1 MNEKELKELQD
12 QIKAEQKK
20 ASDAIA
26 ELKTAQEKDKNSL
39 FEKWQA
45 ADTEAKALGQKLD
58 KAIEKLNQ
66 MGLDLKEGRF
76 EKAEDPMKE
85 LKAFFTDK
93 AKVQEAKKA
102 GRPLEFEL
110 KVAGIMTSAT
120 NLSGSVYADRVVVPY
135 REPGVGKAPDRVPTL
150 LDLITRG
157 TINSDMDTWV
167 ERSARTMSA
176 ASVAEGSKYALSD
189 LTYVNKS
196 QKVERIGHYFKV
208 QNIALEDWD
217 QLLSEI
223 NLEGFTGLEREIE
236 RQVFVGTGTT
246 PEMQGI
252 TDSGIAAAF
261 SATGLNA
268 LITGANNSDAIRAAI
283 MQIRQAEYSQGLT
296 AFVNPVTGALMD
308 LQKDEKGMYVL
319 PPFSSANNTIV
330 KGCPII
336 ESNLVTAGDLL
347 IGDFKK
353 VLLLMKRGIT
363 VRFFDQN
370 EDDALYDRSTITVSC
385 RAVNRIKTPDYNA
398 FVYDSINDIIDAI
411 KYQAN

>member
-20 ASDAIA
+20 ATDAIA
-26 ELKTAQEKDKNSL
+26 EIKTAQEKDKNAL

-45 ADTEAKALGQKLD
+45 ADTEAKVLSQKLNE
-58 KAIEKLNQ
+58 AITQLNQ

-76 EKAEDPMKE
+76 EKAEDTYKE

-93 AKVQEAKKA
+93 AKVQEARKS
-102 GRPLEFEL
+102 GRPVEFEL
-110 KVAGIMTSAT
+110 KAIMTSAT
-120 NLSGSVYADRVVVPY
+120 NLSTGTYANRVPVPF
-135 REPGVGKAPDRVPTL
+135 REVGVGKAPDRIPTL
-150 LDLITRG
+150 LDLISRG

-167 ERSARTMSA
+167 ERSSRTMSA
-176 ASVAEGSKYALSD
+176 ASVAEGSPYAQSD
-189 LTYVNKS
+189 LTYINRS
-196 QKVERIGHYFKV
+196 QKVERLGHYFKV

-223 NLEGFTGLEREIE
+223 NLEGFAGLEREIE

-252 TDSGIAAAF
+252 TDTGIASAF
-261 SATGLNA
+261 SATGLNGK
-268 LITGANNSDAIRAAI
+268 IVSPNEFDAIRAAI
-283 MQIRQAEYSQGLT
+283 MQLRQAEYNANL
-296 AFVNPVTGALMD
+296 AVFINPASGAAMD
-308 LQKDEKGMYVL
+308 MPKNSDGVYLL
-319 PPFSSANNTIV
+319 PPFISSNGTIV
-330 KGCPII
+330 KGCPVY

-347 IGDFKK
+347 VGDFSKD
-353 VLLLMKRGIT
+353 LLMMKKGIT
-363 VRFFDQN
+363 IKFFDQN

-398 FVYDSINDIIDAI
+398 FVYDSFADIISALE
-411 KYQAN
+411 KVVN